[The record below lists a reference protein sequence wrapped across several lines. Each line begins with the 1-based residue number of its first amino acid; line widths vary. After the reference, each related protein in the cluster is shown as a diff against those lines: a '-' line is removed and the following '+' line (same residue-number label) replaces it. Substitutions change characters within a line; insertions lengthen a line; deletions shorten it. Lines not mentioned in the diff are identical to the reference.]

1 MAIGSKMGHKG
12 PKVSDLAEP
21 HLKTCHIFGENFIF
35 PVNTHFLSV
44 FIEKNTASYLRKY
57 CKAISKHFHLNYIK
71 TIYNS
76 CILIVSP

>member
-12 PKVSDLAEP
+12 PKFSDLAEP
-21 HLKTCHIFGENFIF
+21 HLGENFIF

>member
-12 PKVSDLAEP
+12 PKFSDLAEP

-44 FIEKNTASYLRKY
+44 FIEKNTASYLKKY
-57 CKAISKHFHLNYIK
+57 C
-71 TIYNS
+71 
-76 CILIVSP
+76 

>member
-1 MAIGSKMGHKG
+1 MGHKG

-57 CKAISKHFHLNYIK
+57 C
-71 TIYNS
+71 
-76 CILIVSP
+76 